1 MLHLKVTLTGV
12 QYEQTLSALF
22 PALMEKLNRQQEPTL
37 PVLLLQK
44 LGARSEKAA
53 LAILARLDA
62 QSKNGLLLCVF
73 QSLRPQLETKLK
85 ALLAKGGYGIDFSD
99 LSVTQGEPGQF
110 LCCFHQVSV
119 DYQTLSERLP
129 ELAHQRRG
137 MGLAAAATGLLGSLG
152 MGDSAVA
159 ALLKTDAARRAVANV
174 LEQAL
179 RKNGVMVDVTGCEV
193 FKTDTGL
200 AAMPVPE
207 TLTLPP
213 GVMESLADAI
223 AGYVGEL
230 IDQSDAAARANS

>member
-1 MLHLKVTLTGV
+1 MLHLKVTLDQI

-22 PALMEKLNRQQEPTL
+22 PALTEKLSRDQQPTL
-37 PVLLLQK
+37 PVLLVQK
-44 LGARSEKAA
+44 LGSRSEKAA
-53 LAILARLDA
+53 LSILARLDA
-62 QSKNGLLLCVF
+62 QSKNDLLLHVF
-73 QSLRPQLETKLK
+73 QSLRPQLEAKLK
-85 ALLAKGGYGIDFSD
+85 KLLSKGGYGIDFAD
-99 LSVTQGEPGQF
+99 LSVTQGEQGQF
-110 LCCFHQVSV
+110 LCCFHQVSI

-159 ALLKTDAARRAVANV
+159 ALLKTEAARRTVANT

-179 RKNGVMVDVTGCEV
+179 RKNGVMVDVTDCEV
-193 FKTDTGL
+193 FRTDTEI

-207 TLTLPP
+207 TLVLPP
-213 GVMESLADAI
+213 EVMESLADAI

-230 IDQSDAAARANS
+230 IDQSEA

>member
-22 PALMEKLNRQQEPTL
+22 PALMEKLDRQQEPTL

-53 LAILARLDA
+53 LAILSRLDA

-99 LSVTQGEPGQF
+99 LSVTCDEQGRF
-110 LCCFHQVSV
+110 LCCFHQVCI

-129 ELAHQRRG
+129 DIAHQRRG

-152 MGDSAVA
+152 VGDSAVT
-159 ALLKTDAARRAVANV
+159 ALLKTEAARRTVANV

-179 RKNGVMVDVTGCEV
+179 RKNGVMVNVTGCEV
-193 FKTDTGL
+193 FKTETEI
-200 AAMPVPE
+200 AATPVPE
-207 TLTLPP
+207 ALALPP
-213 GVMESLADAI
+213 EVMESLADAI
-223 AGYVGEL
+223 AGYVNEL
-230 IDQSDAAARANS
+230 IDQNET